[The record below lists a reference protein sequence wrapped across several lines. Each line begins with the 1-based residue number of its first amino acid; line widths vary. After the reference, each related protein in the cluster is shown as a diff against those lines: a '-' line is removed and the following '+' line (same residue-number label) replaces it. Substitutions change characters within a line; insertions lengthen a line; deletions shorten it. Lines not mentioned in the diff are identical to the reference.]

1 MNPSERVDALES
13 IALHSQRTTS
23 WNWGPARQR
32 SPSGPGLT
40 PFGTTSMKS
49 LMFGFARPRLLRRFL
64 LRNYCATETK
74 QLAILVKVVED
85 YCFAH
90 DITDKTEQADTA
102 RLVMILYEVGLTTA
116 EEFTE
121 ALHRLDATTIFRETQ
136 SP

>member
-1 MNPSERVDALES
+1 MNPSERVDALEIHRATLAENDVLELGS
-13 IALHSQRTTS
+13 CAATLTERTR
-23 WNWGPARQR
+23 P
-32 SPSGPGLT
+32 T